1 MKYQTEIEMQR
12 GTLLREGR
20 YRSIRDMLDRLSRLK
35 PDAPI
40 LQELNEK
47 EEKVTWTARALK
59 EEVMC
64 LGEGLL
70 AAGLQGAH
78 IAIVSGNCCRY
89 ILADLCVS
97 NGVGVVTPIDAN
109 APADLLAL
117 LLNKCDA
124 TALFCDPVT
133 LPKVRSVREA
143 SPSLKTLILLS
154 GQAEDV
160 LTYDELLEKGRSVGE
175 NGPYHTM
182 TPDPDA
188 PAKILFTS
196 GTTGINKGVVLTGA
210 NLTAN
215 MNNCQDVVEA
225 WEDHNVSMSVLPMH
239 HSAEINTHIMT
250 RIGCGRLTCICPD
263 VRRMMPSLK
272 IFQPSTITVV
282 PMIAQAFYKSIWAGA
297 RKNGKAEKLAKG
309 IRLANLLRKFGFEIS
324 HKLFPEVFAPFGGH
338 LKMIICGGAMVNPV
352 VVKGMADLGIR
363 IENGYGITECG
374 PLISMNADPRKEH
387 LSVGKP
393 CPNLETRIDQ
403 PDENGVGEL
412 CVRGRNVSS
421 GYYKDPEATAL
432 VFDPDGWFHTG
443 DMARIAADGRIFLMG
458 RLKNTIVLS
467 NGKNVNPEELENLI
481 ETRLEYVDECVV
493 YPARLEKGDQEFI
506 VAGLYIS
513 DESRRADRS
522 AVAADVAAL
531 NATLSSYKRL
541 EYVELPATDYPKNA
555 MRKILRKGL
564 PTVISEGALEIV

>member
-143 SPSLKTLILLS
+143 CPSLKTLILLS
-154 GQAEDV
+154 GQAEYV

-175 NGPYHTM
+175 NGPYHTK
-182 TPDPDA
+182 TLDPDA

-324 HKLFPEVFAPFGGH
+324 HKLFPDVFAPFGGH

>member
-124 TALFCDPVT
+124 TAVFCDPVT

-143 SPSLKTLILLS
+143 CPSLKTLILLS

-188 PAKILFTS
+188 SAKILFTS

>member
-1 MKYQTEIEMQR
+1 
-12 GTLLREGR
+12 
-20 YRSIRDMLDRLSRLK
+20 
-35 PDAPI
+35 
-40 LQELNEK
+40 
-47 EEKVTWTARALK
+47 
-59 EEVMC
+59 
-64 LGEGLL
+64 
-70 AAGLQGAH
+70 
-78 IAIVSGNCCRY
+78 
-89 ILADLCVS
+89 
-97 NGVGVVTPIDAN
+97 
-109 APADLLAL
+109 
-117 LLNKCDA
+117 
-124 TALFCDPVT
+124 
-133 LPKVRSVREA
+133 
-143 SPSLKTLILLS
+143 
-154 GQAEDV
+154 
-160 LTYDELLEKGRSVGE
+160 
-175 NGPYHTM
+175 M

-493 YPARLEKGDQEFI
+493 YPARLEKSDQEFI

>member
-47 EEKVTWTARALK
+47 EEKETWTARALK

-143 SPSLKTLILLS
+143 CPSLKTLILLS

-188 PAKILFTS
+188 SAKILFTS

-263 VRRMMPSLK
+263 VRRMMLSLK
-272 IFQPSTITVV
+272 IFQPSTVTVV

>member
-143 SPSLKTLILLS
+143 CPSLKTLILLS

-188 PAKILFTS
+188 SAKILFTS

>member
-1 MKYQTEIEMQR
+1 
-12 GTLLREGR
+12 
-20 YRSIRDMLDRLSRLK
+20 MLDRLSRLK

-143 SPSLKTLILLS
+143 CPSLKTLILLS

-175 NGPYHTM
+175 NGPYHTK

>member
-133 LPKVRSVREA
+133 LPKVRSVRETC
-143 SPSLKTLILLS
+143 PSLKTLILLS

-250 RIGCGRLTCICPD
+250 RIGCG
-263 VRRMMPSLK
+263 
-272 IFQPSTITVV
+272 
-282 PMIAQAFYKSIWAGA
+282 WAGA

>member
-133 LPKVRSVREA
+133 IPKVRSVREA
-143 SPSLKTLILLS
+143 CPSLKTLILLS

>member
-1 MKYQTEIEMQR
+1 
-12 GTLLREGR
+12 
-20 YRSIRDMLDRLSRLK
+20 
-35 PDAPI
+35 
-40 LQELNEK
+40 
-47 EEKVTWTARALK
+47 
-59 EEVMC
+59 MC

-143 SPSLKTLILLS
+143 CPSLKTLILLS

-564 PTVISEGALEIV
+564 PTVISKGALEIV

>member
-143 SPSLKTLILLS
+143 CPSLKTLILLS
-154 GQAEDV
+154 GQAEYV

-175 NGPYHTM
+175 NGPYHTK

>member
-143 SPSLKTLILLS
+143 CPSLKTLILLS

-175 NGPYHTM
+175 NGPCDTM
-182 TPDPDA
+182 TPGREG
-188 PAKILFTS
+188 PAQILFTS